1 MAGEGATGDGVFR
14 RSTMNRI
21 ASADDLD
28 HYIKVT
34 NPSAWIIVCA
44 ALLLIAGIV
53 VWAVV
58 AIVPVTVNTTGFLLE
73 NPQGDGG
80 AVVCWVNKPT
90 ADKIKESGAIAS
102 VDGIEAKSVV
112 VDETPVSLS
121 EAKDFLGNEFYLE
134 SLDLS
139 EWNYSVTMVIGEGTN
154 HSDYVIGTS
163 LGAAYPVP
171 VSIVVSETRPINI
184 VLGKE

>member
-34 NPSAWIIVCA
+34 NPSAWIITCA
-44 ALLLIAGIV
+44 ALLLIAGII

-73 NPQGDGG
+73 SQQDDEGV
-80 AVVCWVNKPT
+80 VVCWVNKPT
-90 ADKIKESGAIAS
+90 ADKIRESGAKAS
-102 VDGIEAKSVV
+102 VNGVEAQSVM

-121 EAKDFLGNEFYLE
+121 ETREFLGSEFYLE
-134 SLDLS
+134 SLGLS
-139 EWNYSVTMVIGEGTN
+139 AWNYQVTMVIGEKTN
-154 HSDYVIGTS
+154 RSDYVIETS